1 MQLFYNKNLVPSDSI
16 IEFDKNE
23 SRHIAKVLRHSIGDK
38 LHVTNGKGFIFTI
51 ELTEVSHKCCSGTIL
66 EVEERSALPY
76 HLHIAMAPT
85 KSNDRFEWFLEKATE
100 LGISEITP
108 IICDHS
114 ERKVIKHDRMSKII
128 EGAVKQSLSAYT
140 PILNEAISLSSF
152 LKNNSTNSG
161 LKCIAHCYNQDK
173 SPFFELIQE
182 YNEILILIGPEGDF
196 SLSEI
201 AYAQNYGF
209 RAVSLGKRRLRTE
222 TAGIFACSQVATI
235 K

>member
-1 MQLFYNKNLVPSDSI
+1 MQLFYNKTLVPSDSI
-16 IEFDKNE
+16 IEFDKDE
-23 SRHIAKVLRHSIGDK
+23 SRHIAKVLRYSSGDK
-38 LHVTNGKGFIFTI
+38 LHVTNGKGYIFTI
-51 ELTEVSHKCCSGTIL
+51 ELTEVSHKYCSGTIL
-66 EVEERSALPY
+66 KVEERPALPY
-76 HLHIAMAPT
+76 ELHIAIAPT

-140 PILNEAISLSSF
+140 PTLNEATNLHSF
-152 LKNNSTNSG
+152 LKNHSTSPG
-161 LKCIAHCYNQDK
+161 IKCLAHCYNEDK

-201 AYAQNYGF
+201 EDAKNHGF
-209 RAVSLGKRRLRTE
+209 RAVSLGTRRLRTE
-222 TAGIFACSQVATI
+222 TAGIFACSQVATV